1 MRQSSIVCSLVILTL
16 SVHLRRAGPQT
27 NAAAV
32 PSAPTYGLNVAVD
45 EVSLT
50 FHAADV
56 HGLPINDLKLDELSL
71 LDNGKPPRRILA
83 FQLLQDFPIRAGI
96 LMDTSESME
105 DSLPSN
111 GAIASKY
118 VQSLLRQQ
126 TDQAFVM
133 DFGKQ
138 WIVMQPWSSDARALT
153 TGIRKI
159 TGTGGSSMGGTAIFD
174 AVFGACFYQFGK
186 IDHAASGNFI
196 LLFSDGQDNASH
208 ISLKEAVDMCQHTH
222 TAIYSFRTDAK
233 SSFGSSGPTTL
244 EELASETGGHVF
256 HDNGSEAGIFSD
268 LRAIEA
274 DLRNQYRLIYK
285 PAELKRDGS
294 FHRIELKASE
304 RVDSIMIRSGYYAPA
319 H

>member
-1 MRQSSIVCSLVILTL
+1 MRQPSVTRGLFVVIFFACVRCID
-16 SVHLRRAGPQT
+16 SQT
-27 NAAAV
+27 NPAPAQ
-32 PSAPTYGLNVAVD
+32 SAPTYGLNIAVD

-50 FHAADV
+50 FHAVDSN
-56 HGLPINDLKLDELSL
+56 GLPINDLKLGELSL
-71 LDNGKPPRRILA
+71 LDNGRPPRRILS

-105 DSLPSN
+105 ESLPGN

-118 VQSLLRQQ
+118 VQAVLRQQ

-138 WIVMQPWSSDARALT
+138 WIVMRPWSSDARALT
-153 TGIRKI
+153 TGIRKV

-174 AVFGACFYQFGK
+174 AVFGACLYQFGK

-208 ISLKEAVDMCQHTH
+208 VSLQEAVDMCQRTH

-244 EELASETGGHVF
+244 EELASEKGGRVF
-256 HDNGSEAGIFSD
+256 HDNGSEAGIYSD
-268 LRAIEA
+268 LRIIEGN
-274 DLRNQYRLIYK
+274 LRNQYRLVYK

-294 FHRIELKASE
+294 FHRIELKVPE
-304 RVDSIMIRSGYYAPA
+304 RVDSIILRSGYYAPA